1 MSSIG
6 FYLLLK
12 LVNVISNQ
20 NETFMSILIKFSK
33 TTYMSIVT
41 FLLPVIFSKM
51 IKYGELSI
59 EVRKLRTEVRTYLRS
74 VAKLSER
81 LELEMKK

>member
-1 MSSIG
+1 
-6 FYLLLK
+6 
-12 LVNVISNQ
+12 
-20 NETFMSILIKFSK
+20 MSILIKFSK

-74 VAKLSER
+74 VAKLSES